1 MRKII
6 ELTQV
11 EVLEAGD
18 PLDFVSF
25 TRLCQLE
32 ADTVAYLVDAG
43 VLEPL
48 GGSRADWR
56 FPPRAISRGRTAA
69 RLMHDLEVDEASVGL
84 VLDLLEER
92 DALRRQLALLN
103 SLIAEK

>member
-11 EVLEAGD
+11 EVVETGD
-18 PLDFVSF
+18 PLDLVSF
-25 TRLCQLE
+25 TRLCRLE

-43 VLEPL
+43 VLEPV
-48 GGSRADWR
+48 GRTRTDWR
-56 FPPRAISRGRTAA
+56 FPTRAIARGRAAA

-92 DALRRQLALLN
+92 DELRRQLALLN
-103 SLIAEK
+103 SLIEGK

>member
-11 EVLEAGD
+11 EVVESGD
-18 PLDFVSF
+18 TLDFVSF
-25 TRLCQLE
+25 TRICRLDG
-32 ADTVAYLVDAG
+32 DTVAYLVEAG

-48 GGSRADWR
+48 GAARTDWR
-56 FPPRAISRGRTAA
+56 FPPRAVSRGRIAA

-103 SLIAEK
+103 SLLEEK